1 MDDKLLKEALIST
14 FDKKFEFT
22 DTELEDIPEHK
33 FSRKFE
39 KKMDKL
45 IKTRNKRIFP
55 LVSTTTRR
63 VACILVV
70 VTAFAI
76 STLSVDAVREQFKN
90 FYINIFHDHSEI
102 SIHTD
107 GTISDISKIDI
118 ESLEANIPE
127 GFELVESSDGEMMK
141 LREYWCGDEYILIRV
156 SYNENSNILVDNDQ
170 EDYETYYDDK
180 DNEYMVNYS
189 DDGRQIIIYWINE
202 NCMYRIFS
210 TLEKNEIF
218 EILE

>member
-55 LVSTTTRR
+55 LVSTATRR

-102 SIHTD
+102 SVHTD

-118 ESLEANIPE
+118 ESIEANIPE

-141 LREYWCGDEYILIRV
+141 LREYWCGEEYIVLNV
-156 SYNENSNILVDNDQ
+156 KYSEDMNLTLDNEKYSYEA
-170 EDYETYYDDK
+170 YYDDK
-180 DNEYMVNYS
+180 GNEYMVNYS
-189 DDGRQIIIYWINE
+189 ESQTMILWIHN
-202 NCMYRIFS
+202 NYLYRIYS
-210 TLEKNEIF
+210 NIEKDSLYS
-218 EILE
+218 ILK

>member
-22 DTELEDIPEHK
+22 DTELENIPEHK

-70 VTAFAI
+70 VTALAI

-102 SIHTD
+102 SVHTD

-118 ESLEANIPE
+118 ESIEANIPE
-127 GFELVESSDGEMMK
+127 GFELVESSDGEMTVF
-141 LREYWCGDEYILIRV
+141 RSYVNADEFIDIEV
-156 SYNENSNILVDNDQ
+156 TNINNVNILMDN
-170 EDYETYYDDK
+170 EKANYESYYDDK
-180 DNEYMVNYS
+180 GNEYMINES
-189 DDGRQIIIYWINE
+189 DGYKTVEIYWIN
-202 NCMYRIFS
+202 NYYMYSVFS
-210 TLEKNEIF
+210 NLEKNEII
-218 EILE
+218 EILK

>member
-22 DTELEDIPEHK
+22 DTELEDISEHK
-33 FSRKFE
+33 FSRKFD

-45 IKTRNKRIFP
+45 IKTRNKTIFP

-118 ESLEANIPE
+118 ESIEANIPE
-127 GFELVESSDGEMMK
+127 GFELVESSDGEIMK
-141 LREYWCGDEYILIRV
+141 VRKYWRDEEYVILNV
-156 SYNENSNILVDNDQ
+156 KYSTDMNLALDNETYSYEA
-170 EDYETYYDDK
+170 YYDDK
-180 DNEYMVNYS
+180 GNEYMVNYS
-189 DDGRQIIIYWINE
+189 DEQIIIMWIND
-202 NCMYRIFS
+202 NYIYRLLSNLDKKDVF
-210 TLEKNEIF
+210 T
-218 EILE
+218 ILE

>member
-55 LVSTTTRR
+55 LVSTATRR

-118 ESLEANIPE
+118 ESIEANIPE
-127 GFELVESSDGEMMK
+127 GFELVESSDGEMAVF
-141 LREYWCGDEYILIRV
+141 RDYVNGDKFIDIEINSVNNMNI
-156 SYNENSNILVDNDQ
+156 SIDNEKAK
-170 EDYETYYDDK
+170 YESYYDDK
-180 DNEYMVNYS
+180 GNEYMISQNTEYNRVEFYWVNNNT
-189 DDGRQIIIYWINE
+189 I
-202 NCMYRIFS
+202 YRIYS
-210 TLEKNEIF
+210 NLEKNEII
-218 EILE
+218 EILK